1 MRGGKQV
8 NIPILGM
15 NNQLLD
21 DQSRDGLCD
30 SIVNL
35 KPKGSEENPYWAPF
49 EKINSL
55 KNDGN
60 IAFTYEFGI
69 PSITDA
75 FWQVRNFA
83 GEYSEDPDGSLKRL
97 LVLCQNES
105 RKCIDILDPDTWEV
119 VKTQAL
125 PQDGVYSW
133 SCTRLDEVTIISISN
148 NKKPFLLYYLID
160 DSFIPQG
167 WPETPSISFSTT
179 VKTFTATQRDAGETE
194 GVMREATDQWFLATW
209 AFRLFDGTHVKHFAP
224 TLVKVSMGPN
234 TEGVLPV
241 FTLNGYTASE
251 NLFINQPF
259 WKSLIAGISVC
270 CTLPRNTEKTAL
282 DDGAFFEVGYWPW
295 IDKKPESEWSTAE
308 DPNIITSK
316 LKSDAWPT
324 GRNLGIDNFT
334 HHKFASRV
342 VDTYNKRLLLGG
354 RSVDFTLPKI
364 ETNATSNTVP
374 GGVYSDY
381 MDYVSGISTF
391 TDLLFDSEGNSVSSF
406 DPPYAYET
414 NIREYDASFA
424 PKAGREFKTVT
435 IVSSLPGAGTSNPPG
450 GPTALAQGDYSAAIV
465 SGNLVFSITTT
476 ETNYSSGGQF
486 PAGAYMEL
494 EVSIGPVGSPA
505 DETIFFN
512 VGPSGNTAPFFGF
525 SGMRILNDNIT
536 VGARIYHVITI
547 KTDSGTYKRILSGD
561 ISDLETTV
569 SVPKL
574 IWYPDRR
581 AIKYELIV
589 QNGAAYELAISK
601 QLNQHP
607 ESNYSYVRLTTLE
620 QTYTI
625 GSSLITTTEPD
636 LSVNSIFQY
645 IPNLVQASLSGS
657 PFIFDPAASYRGGN
671 RENDTILGF
680 GINLNPTSE
689 GQAGQYPFYVFTDK
703 GIYMLEQTGD
713 PTLAFG
719 RLSTASNFNGINNPY
734 AYCNAQNVIIA
745 TDNKYI
751 YAMAG
756 LDIQR
761 IDEAIANDPDYKE
774 YLKQVRVG
782 YHRATDYEE
791 VIFSNPTFPYSL
803 CYNLKYKVWYRATER
818 FKFFFYDYP
827 ELMGLTVDNVLKDFS
842 DKSTQQ
848 PVNWLIQT
856 RPIHLQSPYEFKRLF
871 PFYLRMRMK
880 QTPQV
885 DPENYSPIN
894 FRLKGYK
901 DSGTIVY
908 DLYNVSVKTADLIDH
923 RVYNQFGSMYAYR
936 IALSGSSYHDK
947 GHIDQI
953 ELFYETRYQETR
965 RRLNISAQYQY
976 IMEDTQII
984 LPDPCGLCGQ
994 PVIWN
999 QPTAQETV
1007 TIPGTYHNFERV
1019 PYVDVLDMDGYRI
1032 DPSIQIDLSTYA
1044 VTIVCQP
1051 AIPYKVMLH

>member
-1 MRGGKQV
+1 MRGEKQV
-8 NIPILGM
+8 GIRILGM

-21 DQSRDGLCD
+21 DQSIDGLCD

-35 KPKGSEENPYWAPF
+35 KPKGSKEKPYWAPF
-49 EKINSL
+49 EKINALRNES
-55 KNDGN
+55 D
-60 IAFTYEFGI
+60 IAFAYEFGI
-69 PSITDA
+69 NSITDS

-83 GEYSEDPDGSLKRL
+83 GEYSEDPNGSLKRL

-125 PQDGVYSW
+125 PQDGVYTW

-148 NKKPFLLYYLID
+148 NKKPFLLFTLID

-167 WPETPSISFSTT
+167 WPETPSISLSST
-179 VKTFTATQRDAGETE
+179 VKTFTATQRDAGQTE

-209 AFRLFDGTHVKHFAP
+209 AFRLFDGTHVKHYAP
-224 TLVKVSMGPN
+224 TLVKVSIGPN

-241 FTLNGYTASE
+241 FTLNGYTSSE
-251 NLFINQPF
+251 NLLINQPF

-270 CTLPRNTEKTAL
+270 CTVPRNTEKAVL
-282 DDGAFFEVGYWPW
+282 DDGAFFEVGYWPY
-295 IDKKPESEWSTAE
+295 IDKVPTAE
-308 DPNIITSK
+308 WPTAENPNIIISE

-334 HHKFASRV
+334 HHKFSSRV

-354 RSVDFTLPKI
+354 RSIDFTLPKI
-364 ETNATSNTVP
+364 ETNATNNTVP

-391 TDLLFDSEGNSVSSF
+391 SDLLFDSDGNSVSSF

-424 PKAGREFKTVT
+424 PKAGREFKSVT
-435 IVSSLPGAGTSNPPG
+435 IVSSLSGAGTSNPPG
-450 GPTALAQGDYSAAIV
+450 GPIALAQGDYSAAIV

-486 PAGAYMEL
+486 VLGASMEM
-494 EVSIGPVGSPA
+494 EVQIGPTGGPA

-512 VGPSGNTAPFFGF
+512 VGPNGNTAPFFGF

-589 QNGAAYELAISK
+589 QNGAVYELAISK

-607 ESNYSYVRLTTLE
+607 ESNYSYVYMSTAE

-625 GSSLITTTEPD
+625 GASLITTTEPD

-645 IPNLVQASLSGS
+645 IPNLIQASVSGS
-657 PFIFDPAASYRGGN
+657 PFIFDPAASYRVGN

-689 GQAGQYPFYVFTDK
+689 GQAGQYPVYAFSDK
-703 GIYMLEQTGD
+703 GVWALEQTGD
-713 PTLAFG
+713 PEIAFG
-719 RLSTASNFNGINNPY
+719 RISPVSNFNGINNPY
-734 AYCNAQNVIIA
+734 AITNAGQLIIA

-751 YAMAG
+751 YALAG
-756 LDIQR
+756 LESSR
-761 IDEAIANDPDYKE
+761 IDEAIANDPDYKN
-774 YLKQVRVG
+774 YLRQVRIG

-791 VIFSNPTFPYSL
+791 VIFSNPLFPYSL
-803 CYNLKYKVWYRATER
+803 CYNLKYKVWYKATER

-842 DKSTQQ
+842 SKSTQQ

-856 RPIHLQSPYEFKRLF
+856 RPIHIGSPFEFKRLF
-871 PFYLRMRMK
+871 PFYIRMRMK
-880 QTPQV
+880 QPPQAN
-885 DPENYSPIN
+885 PENYSPIN

-908 DLYNVSVKTADLIDH
+908 DLYNVSVKTSDLIDY

-936 IALSGSSYHDK
+936 IAISGSSYHDN
-947 GHIDQI
+947 GHFDQI
-953 ELFYETRYQETR
+953 ELFYERRYEVTR

-976 IMEDTQII
+976 IMEDSEII
-984 LPDPCGLCGQ
+984 LPDPCCQGDQ

-999 QPTAQETV
+999 QPTAQQTV

-1032 DPSIQIDLSTYA
+1032 DPSIQINLSTYA